1 MEMIF
6 RLIATMLSVVLIGT
20 GWFAPDQLWSITGY
34 APTSLQMGGGD
45 RIDRPLLAVPVA
57 SPDTY
62 RTTPNTLLGVAA
74 PGVLQNDSDSDPGD
88 TLTAVL
94 DNDVSH
100 GTLTLNSDGSF
111 SYTPNTDY
119 VGEDSFT
126 YHAIDTTNNP
136 SNTVTVTI
144 QVDNNPTD
152 ISLSASSVAENQP
165 VGTVVGTFTTTD
177 PDAGQSFTYSMVTGT
192 GDTDN
197 SSFTI
202 AGNSLQTAAVFD
214 YETKTSYSIRV
225 QTDDGLGGTFQKQFT
240 ITVTNTND
248 PPTDITLSASN
259 VAENQAAGT
268 VVGTFSTT
276 DQNVGDTFTYTL
288 VAGIGDTDN
297 ASFTITGNQLKTA
310 AIFNYE
316 VKSSYSIRVQTSD
329 NQGATFQKVFTIT
342 VTDVNETPT
351 DITLNPSSVAEN
363 LPVGTVVGT
372 FSTTDPDFGQT
383 FTYTLVH
390 GTGGQDYSS
399 FTIVGNELRTAE
411 VFNYEVKNIYN
422 IRVETNDGHGG
433 TFQKPLTITVTN
445 VNESPTDITLS
456 ASSVAENMPV
466 GTVVGTF
473 TTTDPDVGDT
483 FTYSLVAGTGDTDNA
498 SFTIVGNALQTAA
511 IFDYDVKSS
520 YSIRVQTTDSLGA
533 TFQKQFTIT
542 VTNVNEPPTDITLNP
557 SSVAENQPVGTQVG
571 TFTTTDPDVGQT
583 FTYSLVAGTGD
594 IDNASFTIV
603 GNALQT
609 AAIFNYEVKNSYSI
623 RVQTSDIFGAT
634 FQKAFTITVTNVNE
648 PPTDITLSVSSVAE
662 NQPVGTVVGT
672 FASIDPDFGDIT
684 FTYTLVAGTGDTDNA
699 SFTIVGNALQ
709 TAAIFNYEVKNSY
722 SIRVQTSDIFGGTF
736 QKIFTITVTNV
747 NEPPTNITLSASS
760 VAENKPVGT
769 VVGTFTTTDPDV
781 GQTFTYSLVAGTG
794 STDNSSFTIVGNA
807 LQTAAIFNYEVKNS
821 YSIRVQ
827 TTDNLGATFQ
837 KVFTITVTNVNEAP
851 TDIILSAS
859 SVPENQPIGTVVG
872 TFATTDPDVGDVTF
886 TYTLVAGTGS
896 TDNSS
901 FTIVGSQLQTAAVF
915 NYEVKSSYSIR
926 VQTSD
931 GHGGIFQ
938 KVFTITVTNVN
949 EAPVATNDA
958 YSISKNSDLNMP
970 APGVLIN
977 DSDVDSSGLT
987 TSLVSGPSCNPSG
1000 CGTLEFRSD
1009 GSFTYHF
1016 ATEYLGTVTFQYRVS
1031 DGGLYSN
1038 TATVTISVISG
1049 SVFQIQWL
1057 APIIPNPPGYK
1068 EVADNHIWLQ
1078 VNVLNCSGTCTARYI
1093 RWDVL
1098 KRKWVDLGTV
1108 GAPYRFLLDTSIL
1121 YSGKGKLNP
1130 GWNQVSAIAYDNSG
1144 HSSGMISILLKRRPK
1159 EYFPVMVMPYLY
1171 LTSIP

>member
-248 PPTDITLSASN
+248 PPTDITLSASS

-760 VAENKPVGT
+760 VAENQPVGT